1 MWGGLYDLN
10 YYFKVLEYSDWTVLN
25 LAWIPY
31 QLIIHISKRRIS
43 QLVPFHNLGTV
54 LSFWS
59 KDPWMFLN
67 IILEYVSSV
76 LTHLC
81 SVSIL
86 FLIKHRNCW
95 FGTKIESDEVWISSQ
110 KICCLCLQMSRVTHE
125 NRSYGGRDKQL
136 PLALLRRQT
145 WAGEDHCLPTCW
157 TWIQN
162 LQTRRFCD
170 EMVPATWLPEL
181 SWPLHK
187 RGQGL
192 HCKM

>member
-10 YYFKVLEYSDWTVLN
+10 YYFKVLEYSDLTVLN

-59 KDPWMFLN
+59 KDLWMFLN

-81 SVSIL
+81 NVSIL

-95 FGTKIESDEVWISSQ
+95 FGDKNRIWWSLNFFPENILSLPPDVKSDTWVPLIWGKGQ
-110 KICCLCLQMSRVTHE
+110 TAAICPFKKTNLGWRRSLYLHVRPEYRAYKPGGPVMKWFQPHDCL
-125 NRSYGGRDKQL
+125 SYPDPSTRMDKVY
-136 PLALLRRQT
+136 
-145 WAGEDHCLPTCW
+145 
-157 TWIQN
+157 
-162 LQTRRFCD
+162 F
-170 EMVPATWLPEL
+170 
-181 SWPLHK
+181 
-187 RGQGL
+187 
-192 HCKM
+192 KM